1 MAKRALLASYGG
13 GHAEIIAKLA
23 RALMAS
29 GFETEI
35 IGFTTAYQFF
45 KRQGLEA
52 KSVVTLL
59 DPDKGADETFRL
71 AAQPFLGGQS
81 HHDVSAAETE
91 AYFTL
96 GLRAL
101 AEEYGLDAA
110 LGMVRANGR
119 TAFKPVSVIE
129 RYLRRT
135 KPDVV
140 VTTTSPRYEHAMLQ
154 AARRVGIPSL
164 AVSDLFLVHEQNWIV
179 AGDYAEHLTVISPL
193 VAQELRDAGLE
204 GTKMH
209 VTGNPVFDS
218 LLLRPENAE
227 IRTTLRRKLG
237 IDTKKVV
244 LWPSAVIAD
253 KMFYGRA
260 CSSVEAVVN
269 AFERLCRSSPDFT
282 YLVRPHPNSPF
293 RLPANAEHG
302 ILDWELLTSEEA
314 LLVSDVVC
322 VELSTMG
329 LQAALMGKPVVC
341 VAFDDVVRYPK
352 YGLAKTAANVEDA
365 VNILLSGDYLTSA
378 TAEFGMPP
386 LGTATKRII
395 GLIESIT

>member
-13 GHAEIIAKLA
+13 GHAHIIATLA
-23 RALMAS
+23 RALKDADY
-29 GFETEI
+29 ETEI

-45 KRQGLEA
+45 KRQGLDA
-52 KSVVTLL
+52 NSVVSLL
-59 DPDKGADETFRL
+59 DTDKSADEPYRL
-71 AAQPFLGGQS
+71 AVQPFLGGQS
-81 HHDVSAAETE
+81 HPDISAAETE

-101 AEEYGLDAA
+101 AEEHGLDAA
-110 LGMVRANGR
+110 LGMVRAKGR
-119 TAFKPVSVIE
+119 TAFKPVSAIE

-140 VTTTSPRYEHAMLQ
+140 ITTTSPRFEHAMLQ

-164 AVSDLFLVHEQNWIV
+164 AVSDLFLVHERNWIV
-179 AGDYAEHLTVISPL
+179 SGDYAEHLTVISPL

-204 GTKMH
+204 GTEIH

-218 LLLRPENAE
+218 LLLRPEHAE
-227 IRTTLRRKLG
+227 IRTNLRKKLG
-237 IDTKKVV
+237 IDDKKVV
-244 LWPSAVIAD
+244 LWPSAVIED
-253 KMFYGRA
+253 KLFYGRA
-260 CSSVEAVVN
+260 CSSVQAVVN
-269 AFERLCRSSPDFT
+269 AFERLCQTDPAFI

-293 RLPANAEHG
+293 ELPAGAAHG
-302 ILDWELLTSEEA
+302 ILDWKLLTSEEA

-329 LQAALMGKPVVC
+329 LQAALMGKPVIC
-341 VAFDDVVRYPK
+341 VAFDDVVSYPE
-352 YGLAKTAANVEDA
+352 YGLAKTAANVEEA
-365 VNILLSGDYLTSA
+365 VNTLLSGDYVSRA

-386 LGTATKRII
+386 LGTATQRII
-395 GLIESIT
+395 DLVESIA

>member
-13 GHAEIIAKLA
+13 GHAQIIATLA
-23 RALMAS
+23 RALKDA
-29 GFETEI
+29 GYDTEI

-52 KSVVTLL
+52 NSVVSLL
-59 DPDKGADETFRL
+59 DTDKSADEPYRL
-71 AAQPFLGGQS
+71 AVQPFLGGQS
-81 HHDVSAAETE
+81 HPDISAAETQ

-101 AEEYGLDAA
+101 AEEHGLDAA
-110 LGMVRANGR
+110 LGMVRAKGR

-140 VTTTSPRYEHAMLQ
+140 ITTTSPRFEHAMLQ

-164 AVSDLFLVHEQNWIV
+164 AVSDLFLVHERNWIV
-179 AGDYAEHLTVISPL
+179 SGDYAEHLTVISPL

-204 GTKMH
+204 GTEVH

-218 LLLRPENAE
+218 LLLRPEHAE
-227 IRTTLRRKLG
+227 IRTDLRRKLG
-237 IDTKKVV
+237 IDDKKVV
-244 LWPSAVIAD
+244 LWPSAVIED
-253 KMFYGRA
+253 KLFYGRA

-269 AFERLCRSSPDFT
+269 AFERLCRIDPAFT

-293 RLPANAEHG
+293 ELPADAVHG
-302 ILDWELLTSEEA
+302 ILDWKLLTSEEA

-329 LQAALMGKPVVC
+329 LQAALMGKPVIC
-341 VAFDDVVRYPK
+341 VAFDDVVSYPE
-352 YGLAKTAANVEDA
+352 YGLAKTAANVEEA
-365 VNILLSGDYLTSA
+365 VNTLLSGDYASRA

-386 LGTATKRII
+386 LGTATQRII
-395 GLIESIT
+395 DLVGSIA